1 MWEMGK
7 TAVEWTGINLLAA
20 QIMGWISANGALGLF
35 IIVGLGVIL
44 VFLAAVV
51 LIHKID
57 RIPITIPYARALVP
71 TALVMAMLILLIL
84 AGAALVM
91 LWREGSP
98 APALI
103 PAPSADTYSTSQP
116 GAEPEESL
124 YGGQ

>member
-7 TAVEWTGINLLAA
+7 AAVEWTGINLLAA

-98 APALI
+98 APE
-103 PAPSADTYSTSQP
+103 PAQPDGHPSYSTSQAD
-116 GAEPEESL
+116 AEPEESL